1 MTKLLTMPAP
11 GAAFKTTSTLPNM
24 MYHFDVSCG
33 ASPDLEMV
41 KETPSLPYVGSD
53 CGVKLSDAEL
63 KSMLTVRANA
73 ESGGQSVRTVGLQLV
88 YVCAVEGATRHAAEA
103 RAARALIVERMSSC
117 VEVRGNDRCQL
128 RLPRGR
134 RSTGVAIDIAETG
147 SDCTANY
154 VSEGMVWYNG
164 GMLFAVPFG
173 VRWRVNGERCNGCDG
188 CDALQPGNYK
198 LTRLLLA
205 ILHAATYV
213 LVDNQGPEAW
223 HAISCM
229 GGGPWTY
236 K

>member
-1 MTKLLTMPAP
+1 
-11 GAAFKTTSTLPNM
+11 
-24 MYHFDVSCG
+24 MYHFEVSCG

-41 KETPSLPYVGSD
+41 KETPSLPYVGFD

-88 YVCAVEGATRHAAEA
+88 YVCAVEGAMRHAAEA
-103 RAARALIVERMSSC
+103 RATRALIVERMSSC

-134 RSTGVAIDIAETG
+134 RSTGVAIDIAGTS

-154 VSEGMVWYNG
+154 VSEGRVQWWY
-164 GMLFAVPFG
+164 AVCCP
-173 VRWRVNGERCNGCDG
+173 VRCEMEGERCNGCDG
-188 CDALQPGNYK
+188 CEALQPGNYK
-198 LTRLLLA
+198 PTRLLPA

-213 LVDNQGPEAW
+213 LVDNQGPEAR
-223 HAISCM
+223 HAIWSM
-229 GGGPWTY
+229 GVGHANDGAGVV
-236 K
+236 